1 MRVSKELIEKY
12 HNGLCTPDEM
22 TLVENWLL
30 DDEADDISP
39 LPKTLDK
46 EIAKVEMW
54 GEISSVLP
62 SSQKRFSIGG
72 IYLSKAKWTTL
83 AAAASVLVV
92 LTASLLV
99 FKQNTQEAVITS
111 VNSSLSDSKEIQA
124 RDYTISL
131 GPESNARID
140 ANSGLIDFC
149 GTILISPKKDIFLS
163 FKDVCTSSAKNT
175 GKMTFK
181 KGETYIAL
189 NYRNKK
195 NNEVIVMEEKLLM
208 GLPPV
213 VKRQIMDQFNI

>member
-39 LPKTLDK
+39 LPKTLNK

-54 GEISSVLP
+54 EEISSVLP

>member
-30 DDEADDISP
+30 DDEADDFVP
-39 LPKTLDK
+39 LQDTFDK
-46 EIAKVEMW
+46 KIAKVEMW
-54 GEISSVLP
+54 EEISGILP
-62 SSQKRFSIGG
+62 SSQKRFSFGG
-72 IYLSKAKWTTL
+72 IYLSKAKWTNL
-83 AAAASVLVV
+83 ATAACVLVV
-92 LTASLLV
+92 LTASLFV
-99 FKQNTQEAVITS
+99 FKQNTQQAIITS
-111 VNSSLSDSKEIQA
+111 VNHSLSDNKEIDA

-163 FKDVCTSSAKNT
+163 FKDVCTTSTSDT

-195 NNEVIVMEEKLLM
+195 NSEVIVMEEKRLM
-208 GLPPV
+208 GLPPA

>member
-30 DDEADDISP
+30 DDEADDFVP
-39 LPKTLDK
+39 LQDIFDRK
-46 EIAKVEMW
+46 IAKVEMW
-54 GEISSVLP
+54 EEISAILP
-62 SSQKRFSIGG
+62 SSQKRFNFGG
-72 IYLSKAKWTTL
+72 IYLSKAKWTNL
-83 AAAASVLVV
+83 ATAASVLVV
-92 LTASLLV
+92 LTASLFV
-99 FKQNTQEAVITS
+99 FKQNTQQAIITS
-111 VNSSLSDSKEIQA
+111 VNNSLSDNKEIDA

-163 FKDVCTSSAKNT
+163 FKDVCTTSASNT